1 MNFNLR
7 DATIYLVL
15 AGSRAYG
22 TNNPNSDFDIRG
34 IAISPIETYVGI
46 LDKFE
51 QVVDLPKAPKN
62 HWKNY
67 SDLIPPDSDLQV
79 MELTKF
85 AKLACNANPSILETL
100 FTEKGIYLEHPVMK
114 KLLDIK
120 QEFLTKKCKNAFC
133 GYAKSQLHRA
143 VRHQRWSVGEVP
155 TEPKRSDFGLPDYK
169 ELSSDQFGA
178 AFAILKTE
186 VDKFEIKQNDL
197 PDDLKTDLFNAMRTM
212 LKKTWQGI
220 HLDEP
225 FPIGY
230 GKKFEKMTDA
240 IADLA
245 ATEMQ
250 FSFNFIELLRKERK
264 YRLAKDHYNEFL
276 DWQKERNPERA
287 AIEKEF
293 GVDLKHCGH
302 LVRLMQVGREI
313 GTHRRM
319 RVYRDNADE
328 IKRIRSGEAFKTGEW
343 SLNKFIE
350 FAKSEDEELE
360 KIFEASGLPDK
371 PNMRKVHDVVC
382 EMVLEFNGIKN
393 ESIVEKIVKK
403 NLEGSENEIW

>member
-22 TNNPNSDFDIRG
+22 TNNESSDWDLRG
-34 IAISPIETYVGI
+34 IAISPIETYVGL

-51 QVVDLPKAPKN
+51 QIVDLPKAPKN

-67 SDLIPPDSDLQV
+67 ADLIPPDSDLQV

-85 AKLACNANPSILETL
+85 ARLACNANPSILETL

-120 QEFLTKKCKNAFC
+120 QEFLTKRCKAAFC

-143 VRHQRWSVGEVP
+143 VLHKKWLNGEAP
-155 TEPKRSDFGLPDYK
+155 TEPKRSDFDLPDYE

-178 AFAILKTE
+178 AFAIIKTE
-186 VDKFEIKQNDL
+186 VDNFEIKQNDL
-197 PDDLKTDLFNAMRTM
+197 PDHLKTELFTAMRRM

-240 IADLA
+240 VSDAV

-264 YRLAKDHYNEFL
+264 YRLAKANYNEYL
-276 DWQKERNPERA
+276 EWVKNRNPERS
-287 AIEKEF
+287 AIEREF
-293 GVDLKHCGH
+293 GIDLKNCMH
-302 LVRLMQVGREI
+302 LVRLMNTGKEI
-313 GTHRRM
+313 LTDRRM
-319 RVYRDNADE
+319 CVYRSDSDKL
-328 IKRIRSGEAFKTGEW
+328 KRIRSGEAFKTGEW
-343 SLNKFIE
+343 SFDKFVE
-350 FAKSEDEELE
+350 FAKTEDEELE
-360 KIFEASGLPDK
+360 KLVETSGLPDH
-371 PNMRKVHDVVC
+371 PDMRKVHNVVC
-382 EMVLEFNGIKN
+382 EMVLEFNRIKN
-393 ESIVEKIVKK
+393 ESLVEKIVKK
-403 NLEGSENEIW
+403 SLENSENEIW